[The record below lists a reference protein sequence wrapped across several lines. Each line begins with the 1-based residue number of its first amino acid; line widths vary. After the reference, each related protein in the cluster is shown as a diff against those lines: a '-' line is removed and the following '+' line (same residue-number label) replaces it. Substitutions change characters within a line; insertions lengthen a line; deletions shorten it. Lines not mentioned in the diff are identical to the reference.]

1 MATGL
6 AHELNQPVSIMALA
20 AENTARGL
28 RRRGAGAIPDALLRM
43 DRISALAQRAKG
55 IIDHLRAF
63 GRTDPGPLEPVSVA
77 EAVAG
82 AAMLTGAALR
92 EAEIELVLD
101 LPAGLPPV
109 RGRLLLVEQ
118 VLINLLLNARDALL
132 EGPSAVRRITISAR
146 LMADK
151 AAGEQVALTVADTG
165 PGIPAA
171 ALPRL
176 FEPFFT
182 TKPTGQGTGLG
193 LSLCHGIM
201 RSLGGAISAANRPPD
216 GPGGDAQGGAEFR
229 LLLPAAA
236 PAPAEPAS
244 LELAP
249 SEPARSELARSALA
263 PSALAG
269 PGEA

>member
-1 MATGL
+1 
-6 AHELNQPVSIMALA
+6 
-20 AENTARGL
+20 
-28 RRRGAGAIPDALLRM
+28 
-43 DRISALAQRAKG
+43 LAQRAKA

-63 GRTDPGPLEPVSVA
+63 GRTDPGSLEPISVA

-82 AAMLTGAALR
+82 ATMLAGAALR
-92 EAEIELVLD
+92 EAEITVTLD

-109 RGRLLLVEQ
+109 QGKLLLLEQ

-132 EGPSAVRRITISAR
+132 EGPSAVRRITISA
-146 LMADK
+146 AVVVDK
-151 AAGEQVALTVADTG
+151 AAGERVALTVADSG

-201 RSLGGAISAANRPPD
+201 RSLGGAISAASRAPD
-216 GPGGDAQGGAEFR
+216 GGDGDGDGQGVDRQGGAEFR
-229 LLLPAAA
+229 LLLLPAGAG
-236 PAPAEPAS
+236 
-244 LELAP
+244 LAKPGP
-249 SEPARSELARSALA
+249 SEPALSE
-263 PSALAG
+263 
-269 PGEA
+269 PGGSGKA